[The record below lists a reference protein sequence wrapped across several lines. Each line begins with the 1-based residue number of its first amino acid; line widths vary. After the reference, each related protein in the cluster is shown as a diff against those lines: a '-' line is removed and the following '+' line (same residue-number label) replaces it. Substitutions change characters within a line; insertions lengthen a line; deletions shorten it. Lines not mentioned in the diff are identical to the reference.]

1 LPQVSK
7 QKIDTKFGD
16 DDEDYGRFTTKKE
29 STVKTV
35 LYALKHGTIF
45 KLMDSSKE
53 CINYDSYFKVQRV
66 NKSYFDTIKSK
77 SEEFNGARREQLNN
91 EEDYCL

>member
-1 LPQVSK
+1 MPQVSK

-35 LYALKHGTIF
+35 LYALKHGKIYF
-45 KLMDSSKE
+45 LKDSSEK
-53 CINYDSYFKVQRV
+53 CINYDSYFKVQQV
-66 NKSYFDTIKSK
+66 NKSYLDTIKSK
-77 SEEFNGARREQLNN
+77 SEEFNGARREQLKQ
-91 EEDYCL
+91 EEDYS